1 MTGKSS
7 EDDMVS
13 FDDMLKQYKTK
24 TCILSIDMIDE
35 TRYGNIRVLA
45 GNEPHCEDILH
56 ITGHPFVPGCP
67 YEMCFP
73 KDMNFEDFVYRC
85 AIGGE
90 PMHTYVNL
98 YQMGLWLNMF
108 MIPLHCDEENKGYCI
123 YSYEVTPQANTEK
136 MSDLSADASARV
148 LETCIKFRGTT
159 NFEATVQEV
168 IGDIRE
174 ICDSDECCLLLLD
187 TDAKECRVL
196 GEARR
201 SESLPSITA
210 YMNEGFYD
218 MVKNWENTLQGST
231 CIIINEEQDMDE
243 IKRRDPVWY
252 ESLTEAN
259 IRSLVLFP
267 LKRGEDILGY
277 VWSSN
282 FNTENAVKI
291 KETLELTTFFVASE
305 IANHLLVE
313 RLRILSSIDMLTGI
327 KNRNIMNN
335 RIDRVIAGK
344 DSLQEP
350 FAIIFADLNGLKQL
364 NDTQGH
370 HMGDE
375 MIKEAADILSDVFS
389 DAEVYRAGGDEFMVI
404 ACDMEADTVETRVKE
419 LLEKANATETVR
431 FAVGV
436 ALSKDEPDI
445 LKAMRAA
452 DQRMYADKNAF
463 YDAHPEL
470 KYH

>member
-1 MTGKSS
+1 
-7 EDDMVS
+7 
-13 FDDMLKQYKTK
+13 
-24 TCILSIDMIDE
+24 
-35 TRYGNIRVLA
+35 
-45 GNEPHCEDILH
+45 
-56 ITGHPFVPGCP
+56 
-67 YEMCFP
+67 
-73 KDMNFEDFVYRC
+73 
-85 AIGGE
+85 
-90 PMHTYVNL
+90 
-98 YQMGLWLNMF
+98 
-108 MIPLHCDEENKGYCI
+108 
-123 YSYEVTPQANTEK
+123 
-136 MSDLSADASARV
+136 
-148 LETCIKFRGTT
+148 
-159 NFEATVQEV
+159 
-168 IGDIRE
+168 
-174 ICDSDECCLLLLD
+174 
-187 TDAKECRVL
+187 
-196 GEARR
+196 
-201 SESLPSITA
+201 
-210 YMNEGFYD
+210 
-218 MVKNWENTLQGST
+218 
-231 CIIINEEQDMDE
+231 
-243 IKRRDPVWY
+243 
-252 ESLTEAN
+252 
-259 IRSLVLFP
+259 
-267 LKRGEDILGY
+267 
-277 VWSSN
+277 
-282 FNTENAVKI
+282 
-291 KETLELTTFFVASE
+291 
-305 IANHLLVE
+305 
-313 RLRILSSIDMLTGI
+313 MLTGI